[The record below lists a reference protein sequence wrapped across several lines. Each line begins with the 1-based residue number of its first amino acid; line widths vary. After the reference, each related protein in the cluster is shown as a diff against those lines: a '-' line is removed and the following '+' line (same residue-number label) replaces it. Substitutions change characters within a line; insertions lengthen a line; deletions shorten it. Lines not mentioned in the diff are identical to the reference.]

1 MQFPRINGILS
12 KERSLKLAL
21 VVICLTLYLPHLGGR
36 DLWAGRETLYAQVA
50 RETLQGNWIVP
61 HFNGEI
67 YFNKPPLYFWV
78 IALLSKHRRDVT
90 AFTLRLPS
98 ATAAIRTVLV
108 VFSLG
113 EVLIGAGGGFL
124 AGLILASSP
133 EFQKYACVAKLEM
146 LLTFFV
152 TASLACF
159 YFGLDSA
166 SHKRWYFLWGWAFLA
181 LSVFTKGIGILI
193 IPPVLGLYLLSRRE
207 LYRWREMEP
216 LLGGLLFVSLL
227 LCWLLPAQ
235 LYGGM
240 SYTGGLVGHFKYHVG
255 KPASLVKPVFYTME
269 VLAGTLPW
277 SLILI
282 GFYAYWKL
290 KIRPPSASLRTSL
303 CGGRSEVGEGESL
316 RFPVVWFL
324 ATFVLFSISMEKRSR
339 YLLPLYPALALVLGT
354 LWNYYIAKAA
364 PLWTWERWATVL
376 AFGFCGGSFLGLV
389 YAGLPVSWI
398 VLLVGVC
405 VLALTLLALWSRQY
419 MVLFGSLFLFAMA
432 FETTYCQLVLPRK
445 SHAGQERA
453 LCQEILQVME
463 PGASLTTYQSFNQ
476 DYVWYMKGRVK
487 ELSYKREFLNL
498 FSSSERVYC
507 LTDEEALLS
516 LGSEADVYKA
526 NVYKVKE
533 FQRPG
538 SHGSKLLLLSNRP

>member
-1 MQFPRINGILS
+1 MRFPSINEIFP

-50 RETLQGNWIVP
+50 RETLQGNWLVP

-67 YFNKPPLYFWV
+67 YVNKPPLYFWV
-78 IALLSKHRRDVT
+78 IALLSKPWGDVT
-90 AFTLRLPS
+90 EFTLRLPS
-98 ATAAIRTVLV
+98 ALSAIGTVLV

-146 LLTFFV
+146 LLTFFI

-159 YFGLDSA
+159 YFGLNSA
-166 SHKRWYFLWGWAFLA
+166 SHKRWYFLWGWAFLT
-181 LSVFTKGIGILI
+181 LSVFTKGIGVLI
-193 IPPVLGLYLLSRRE
+193 VPPVLGLYLLSRRE

-216 LLGGLLFVSLL
+216 FLGCILFTVALLG
-227 LCWLLPAQ
+227 WLLPAQ
-235 LYGGM
+235 LYEGI
-240 SYTGGLVGHFKYHVG
+240 SYTGGMVGHFGHHMG
-255 KPASLVKPVFYTME
+255 KPVSPFKPFFYVVET
-269 VLAGTLPW
+269 LTGTLPW
-277 SLILI
+277 SLILVAS
-282 GFYAYWKL
+282 YAYWKNSG
-290 KIRPPSASLRTSL
+290 P
-303 CGGRSEVGEGESL
+303 GGRATPTGGIATPTDGRESL

-324 ATFVLFSISMEKRSR
+324 ATFILFSISMEKRSR
-339 YLLPLYPALALVLGT
+339 YLLPLYPALALMLGT

-364 PLWTWERWATVL
+364 PLWAWERWATVL

-398 VLLVGVC
+398 VLLVGLC
-405 VLALTLLALWSRQY
+405 VLALMLLALWSRQY

>member
-1 MQFPRINGILS
+1 MRFAYIRESFSRVL
-12 KERSLKLAL
+12 SLKLAL

-78 IALLSKHRRDVT
+78 IALLSKPWGDVT
-90 AFTLRLPS
+90 EFTLRLPS
-98 ATAAIRTVLV
+98 ALAAIGTVLV

-166 SHKRWYFLWGWAFLA
+166 SHKPCTNKVRGKRWYFLWGWAFLA

-216 LLGGLLFVSLL
+216 FLGGLLFVSLL

-235 LYGGM
+235 LYGGI

-255 KPASLVKPVFYTME
+255 KPANLFKPVFYTRE

-282 GFYAYWKL
+282 GLYAYWK
-290 KIRPPSASLRTSL
+290 
-303 CGGRSEVGEGESL
+303 RSKAEERDPL
-316 RFPVVWFL
+316 RFPAVWFL
-324 ATFVLFSISMEKRSR
+324 ATFILFSISMEKRSR
-339 YLLPLYPALALVLGT
+339 YLLPLYPALALMLGT
-354 LWNYYIAKAA
+354 LWNYYISRAA

-398 VLLVGVC
+398 VLLVGLC
-405 VLALTLLALWSRQY
+405 VLALMLLALWSRQY

-432 FETTYCQLVLPRK
+432 FETTYCQLVLPRE

-487 ELSYKREFLNL
+487 ELSSREGLLNF

-507 LTDEEALLS
+507 LTDEEALPS
-516 LGSEADVYKA
+516 LGSEADVNKT

-538 SHGSKLLLLSNRP
+538 KYGGKLLLLSNRP

>member
-1 MQFPRINGILS
+1 MQLSRMNEILS
-12 KERSLKLAL
+12 RGWSLRLAL

-78 IALLSKHRRDVT
+78 IALLSKPWGDVT
-90 AFTLRLPS
+90 EFTLRLPS
-98 ATAAIRTVLV
+98 ALSAIGTVLV

-159 YFGLDSA
+159 YFGLNSA

-216 LLGGLLFVSLL
+216 FLGGLLFVSLL

-255 KPASLVKPVFYTME
+255 KPANLFKPIFYTME

-282 GFYAYWKL
+282 GFYAYRK
-290 KIRPPSASLRTSL
+290 
-303 CGGRSEVGEGESL
+303 RSVPGEREPL
-316 RFPVVWFL
+316 RFPVAWFL

-339 YLLPLYPALALVLGT
+339 YLLPLYPAVALMLGT
-354 LWNYYIAKAA
+354 LWNYYIVRAA
-364 PLWTWERWATVL
+364 PLWAWERWATVL

-398 VLLVGVC
+398 VLLVGLC

-432 FETTYCQLVLPRK
+432 FETTYCQLVLPRE

-463 PGASLTTYQSFNQ
+463 TGTPLATYQSFNQ
-476 DYVWYMKGRVK
+476 DYVWYTKGRVK
-487 ELSYKREFLNL
+487 DLSSREELLNF

-507 LTDEEALLS
+507 LTAEEVLPS
-516 LGSEADVYKA
+516 LGSEA

-538 SHGSKLLLLSNRP
+538 KYGGKLLLLSNRH